1 MQGDLFQ
8 VKPLNIRDKV
18 ETMSPDAAKDRIAF
32 LVPEL
37 RRHNWLYHIKGEAEI
52 DDRQYDLLYRELELL
67 EDRFLSG
74 FGELTHTNCGSAAR
88 RVLIAVSS
96 PYAHAFVGKCLQRA
110 GGS

>member
-67 EDRFLSG
+67 EDRFPGG
-74 FGELTHTNCGSAAR
+74 FRRTHPHELWER
-88 RVLIAVSS
+88 RPSS
-96 PYAHAFVGKCLQRA
+96 PYRRFLTVRPCFVGKCLQRA